1 MDFLFHKVSDSEK
14 EEIKKQAKDI
24 MDKFSERISKVKSKI
39 PEPLIEREEFER
51 LEEKTPVDSEKS
63 NSDFR
68 KRLFE
73 NAPKKN
79 KDFIIAEKKK
89 W

>member
-1 MDFLFHKVSDSEK
+1 MDFLFCKVSEK
-14 EEIKKQAKDI
+14 EREEIKKQAKGI
-24 MDKFSERISKVKSKI
+24 MDKFSEKISKVKSKI
-39 PEPLIEREEFER
+39 PEPFIEREGFER
-51 LEEKTPVDSEKS
+51 LEEEISVDSGEL

-68 KRLFE
+68 KRMFE

-79 KDFIIAEKKK
+79 KDFILTEKKK

>member
-1 MDFLFHKVSDSEK
+1 MSDFLWHKVSEK
-14 EEIKKQAKDI
+14 EKEAIKKQAKGI
-24 MDKFSERISKVKSKI
+24 MDSFSKRLSRVKVSKE
-39 PEPLIEREEFER
+39 EPAIIREECER
-51 LEEKTPVDSEKS
+51 PEGGGVSLDM
-63 NSDFR
+63 DR
-68 KRLFE
+68 KIMFE

>member
-1 MDFLFHKVSDSEK
+1 MDFLFHKVSEK
-14 EEIKKQAKDI
+14 EREEIKRQAKGI
-24 MDKFSERISKVKSKI
+24 MDKFSEKISKVKLKI

-51 LEEKTPVDSEKS
+51 EEGEGKES
-63 NSDFR
+63 NFEFR
-68 KRLFE
+68 QRMFE

-79 KDFIIAEKKK
+79 KDFILTEKKK

>member
-1 MDFLFHKVSDSEK
+1 MSDFLWHKVSEKEK
-14 EEIKKQAKDI
+14 EEIKKQAKGI
-24 MDKFSERISKVKSKI
+24 MDSFSKRLSKLKVKVD
-39 PEPLIEREEFER
+39 EPVIERPECER
-51 LEEKTPVDSEKS
+51 DEKS
-63 NSDFR
+63 GKCEEIDR
-68 KRLFE
+68 KLMFE